1 MEIVI
6 ENQEKKESMDSHKKK
21 IERYSEEKRV
31 NNSNNFTFVDKKEES
46 KEKLHKMYL
55 EIDNSS
61 HHSSVRFNLL
71 HNIKQASKPHP
82 MDSYRS
88 GACSVQPPFTAIDTY
103 RTTKDVVLADLDAAA
118 DSGLVSIKD
127 KEFEVVPELHTFNKE
142 EDEYNQDEGG
152 PTTLI
157 SHLNDPNNE
166 AIQEEDPPAQ
176 AIVLDE
182 PQV

>member
-1 MEIVI
+1 M
-6 ENQEKKESMDSHKKK
+6 
-21 IERYSEEKRV
+21 
-31 NNSNNFTFVDKKEES
+31 
-46 KEKLHKMYL
+46 
-55 EIDNSS
+55 
-61 HHSSVRFNLL
+61 
-71 HNIKQASKPHP
+71 
-82 MDSYRS
+82 
-88 GACSVQPPFTAIDTY
+88 
-103 RTTKDVVLADLDAAA
+103 LADLDSAA

-182 PQV
+182 TQV